1 MAASRRRSLTPAA
14 VLCAVLLCLLNAMH
28 LRIVARLRC
37 WDDMHRCTVGRHRQI
52 RQADAQPAETQ
63 RDRETAARETPGPRR
78 NRGTSDG
85 MVRALCTALAALLL
99 PATAA
104 AEGKKWVLLVAGS
117 NTYGNYRHQS
127 DICHAYRLVTEKGGI
142 PAENVVTFMYHLRG
156 ISIMRGITLDWL
168 NIVNVARR
176 LC

>member
-1 MAASRRRSLTPAA
+1 
-14 VLCAVLLCLLNAMH
+14 
-28 LRIVARLRC
+28 
-37 WDDMHRCTVGRHRQI
+37 
-52 RQADAQPAETQ
+52 
-63 RDRETAARETPGPRR
+63 
-78 NRGTSDG
+78 

-99 PATAA
+99 PATVA

-117 NTYGNYRHQS
+117 NTYGNDRHQS
-127 DICHAYRLVTEKGGI
+127 DVCHAYRLVTEKGGI

-156 ISIMRGITLDWL
+156 ISIMRRITLGCL